1 MVWMIKLCLRLTLLY
16 QWLSQLVYLKV
27 NGVEVYFS
35 WLASLSS
42 HSSVANL
49 GNGNLDGNE
58 RRRQAQRTSIPR
70 VLRHASV
77 NMIPTHFLRHFT
89 PSCWFDVI
97 CVDVAISRL
106 SPSLEARRSQVA
118 DRWSQIGDLALGRL
132 IKTVLLAILFW
143 HARSLRF
150 MHYAYHLTVS
160 LACDCDADHYIYEPM
175 HLAVC
180 HYLVGIL
187 LRWAWPTATA
197 TACRGRRRVA
207 RVVVGGD

>member
-42 HSSVANL
+42 HSSVASL
-49 GNGNLDGNE
+49 GNGNLVGNE

-106 SPSLEARRSQVA
+106 SPSLEARRSQFA
-118 DRWSQIGDLALGRL
+118 DRKSQIADRRSEIL
-132 IKTVLLAILFW
+132 LLADLSKLFC
-143 HARSLRF
+143 LRF
-150 MHYAYHLTVS
+150 YFDTREVYDSCITLIT
-160 LACDCDADHYIYEPM
+160 
-175 HLAVC
+175 
-180 HYLVGIL
+180 
-187 LRWAWPTATA
+187 
-197 TACRGRRRVA
+197 
-207 RVVVGGD
+207 

>member
-1 MVWMIKLCLRLTLLY
+1 MIKLCLRLTLLY

-42 HSSVANL
+42 SVVSL
-49 GNGNLDGNE
+49 GNGNLVGNE
-58 RRRQAQRTSIPR
+58 RRRQARRTSIPR

-77 NMIPTHFLRHFT
+77 NMFPTHFLRHFT

-106 SPSLEARRSQVA
+106 SPSLEARRSQFADHKSQIA
-118 DRWSQIGDLALGRL
+118 DRRSQIGDLALGRL

-160 LACDCDADHYIYEPM
+160 LAIAMRIIIFTSRC
-175 HLAVC
+175 
-180 HYLVGIL
+180 
-187 LRWAWPTATA
+187 T
-197 TACRGRRRVA
+197 
-207 RVVVGGD
+207 